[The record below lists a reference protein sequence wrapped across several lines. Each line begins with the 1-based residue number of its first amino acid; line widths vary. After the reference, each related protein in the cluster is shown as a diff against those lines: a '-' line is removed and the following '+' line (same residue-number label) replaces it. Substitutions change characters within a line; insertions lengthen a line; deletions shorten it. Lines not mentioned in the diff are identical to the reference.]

1 MPSGAVALLG
11 PEPGRRGQT
20 RQENQVAFD
29 ALSELRA
36 GGNQV
41 DLLSDSQRAALSELS
56 PEEVAM
62 LNSVKAR
69 VDAVS
74 GEVVGQEVDVAGG
87 NVF

>member
-1 MPSGAVALLG
+1 M
-11 PEPGRRGQT
+11 
-20 RQENQVAFD
+20 AFD

-41 DLLSDSQRAALSELS
+41 DLLNDAQRATLSELS

-69 VDAVS
+69 VDAAG
-74 GEVVGQEVDVAGG
+74 GEVVGQASLEPVIGG
-87 NVF
+87 IVF

>member
-11 PEPGRRGQT
+11 AGPGRRGHT

>member
-1 MPSGAVALLG
+1 
-11 PEPGRRGQT
+11 
-20 RQENQVAFD
+20 VAFD

>member
-1 MPSGAVALLG
+1 M
-11 PEPGRRGQT
+11 
-20 RQENQVAFD
+20 AFD

-69 VDAVS
+69 VEAAS
-74 GEVVGQEVDVAGG
+74 GEVVGQEVDVIGG
-87 NVF
+87 VFF

>member
-1 MPSGAVALLG
+1 M
-11 PEPGRRGQT
+11 
-20 RQENQVAFD
+20 AFD

>member
-1 MPSGAVALLG
+1 
-11 PEPGRRGQT
+11 
-20 RQENQVAFD
+20 VAFD

-41 DLLSDSQRAALSELS
+41 DLLNDSQRATLSELS

-69 VDAVS
+69 VDAAG
-74 GEVVGQEVDVAGG
+74 GEVVGQASLEPVIGG
-87 NVF
+87 IVF

>member
-1 MPSGAVALLG
+1 
-11 PEPGRRGQT
+11 
-20 RQENQVAFD
+20 VAFD

-41 DLLSDSQRAALSELS
+41 DLLNDAQRATLSELS

-69 VDAVS
+69 VDAAG
-74 GEVVGQEVDVAGG
+74 GEVVGQASLEPVIGG
-87 NVF
+87 IVF